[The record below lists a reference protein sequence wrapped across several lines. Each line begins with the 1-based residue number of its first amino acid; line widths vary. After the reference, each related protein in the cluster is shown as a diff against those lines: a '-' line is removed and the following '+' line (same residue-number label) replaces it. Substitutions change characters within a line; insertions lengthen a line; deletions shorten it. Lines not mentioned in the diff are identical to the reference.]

1 MADLPPEGTSA
12 GLQSA
17 LAREASTPP
26 APPVM
31 PSREGNDGVAET
43 SRGGLH
49 LKPQVFKQLTDKLER
64 NNDAM
69 ERATSAMTQLVSALS
84 PKPETPPR
92 TVNERASPSA
102 MTSVQILQKGKMP
115 AGDAM
120 DSSSNGTSQTEGSA
134 EFSPRPGQEGYVNPF
149 NDAGAA
155 ARHRDAL
162 EALAMQQRQRAT
174 HEAAMRQ
181 QQQQQMMYMQHLHQQ
196 QLAQQPPTYRAPA
209 PGPGYST
216 PPRALNPGAAEFTQT
231 PSPEQSGMRRPPPAS
246 AANAVPLGGYTDD
259 TRRLQA
265 ENEELRRQLASHGH
279 FAGKSDYFRAPKVEP
294 PEAYEGDPEKVNAF
308 IDDLQGW
315 FAHYPHLTEQQKVSH
330 AVSRLKDTAK
340 TWYESRRREARRA
353 GMETFV
359 SLAAF
364 QAALKAHFLDAGLWT
379 RARNKVIKLK
389 QTGSIHDYNRDFM
402 TITAD
407 IPDMGAAERCYHY
420 VMGLR
425 RYTRRQAR
433 LTPAWSKVNEDPC
446 SAQYDLFLD
455 LKQYAVEISDD
466 SFDIEPAPRPDT
478 RSTGKR
484 KADAVNTISELA
496 ARHSPAER
504 KRLQRE
510 RRCYICGGQHMAR
523 DCPTPDGK
531 KWRASLNTITG
542 GWEDHDF
549 SYVFAIEAE
558 EGEDATT
565 EPAVNFM
572 DAQAGQATEA
582 DFASDASDE

>member
-216 PPRALNPGAAEFTQT
+216 PPRALNPGAAEFTLT
-231 PSPEQSGMRRPPPAS
+231 PSVTGPTLDQGGPP
-246 AANAVPLGGYTDD
+246 L
-259 TRRLQA
+259 L
-265 ENEELRRQLASHGH
+265 
-279 FAGKSDYFRAPKVEP
+279 
-294 PEAYEGDPEKVNAF
+294 
-308 IDDLQGW
+308 
-315 FAHYPHLTEQQKVSH
+315 
-330 AVSRLKDTAK
+330 
-340 TWYESRRREARRA
+340 
-353 GMETFV
+353 
-359 SLAAF
+359 
-364 QAALKAHFLDAGLWT
+364 
-379 RARNKVIKLK
+379 
-389 QTGSIHDYNRDFM
+389 
-402 TITAD
+402 
-407 IPDMGAAERCYHY
+407 
-420 VMGLR
+420 
-425 RYTRRQAR
+425 
-433 LTPAWSKVNEDPC
+433 
-446 SAQYDLFLD
+446 
-455 LKQYAVEISDD
+455 
-466 SFDIEPAPRPDT
+466 
-478 RSTGKR
+478 
-484 KADAVNTISELA
+484 
-496 ARHSPAER
+496 
-504 KRLQRE
+504 
-510 RRCYICGGQHMAR
+510 
-523 DCPTPDGK
+523 
-531 KWRASLNTITG
+531 
-542 GWEDHDF
+542 
-549 SYVFAIEAE
+549 
-558 EGEDATT
+558 
-565 EPAVNFM
+565 
-572 DAQAGQATEA
+572 
-582 DFASDASDE
+582 